1 VRAVLVGLLVACASA
16 ARAADDMDPAR
27 LYARGERAEALAALA
42 DRGENRLEW
51 EIEAVGRTRDAALLR
66 AALMLY
72 TDRALLERA
81 QAPGAETARGC
92 KLTEDDL
99 YLRRIVD
106 RMIDRG
112 ALQGFLRRWYLA
124 MALQSLGNLCLVK
137 TDDWVDHGLERF
149 REDPPLLVVRGVA
162 SEAAAQLRPNSAR
175 DPEEAARA
183 RAGVGGKLSRARDSY
198 ERALAVDA
206 GLVEARLR
214 LGRVLWAQGE
224 LDAARVQ
231 LEQVTA
237 TAPPPSVGY
246 LAHLFLARVHD
257 DAGRPADAE
266 REYRAALALDP
277 EGQAAAVGL
286 AQLLAKSGP
295 VPRALL
301 EEALSYAPRPDPR
314 DLFWAYPAERAG
326 TGEDELS
333 ALRDEASP

>member
-1 VRAVLVGLLVACASA
+1 MRGGLVALLLACAAA

-81 QAPGAETARGC
+81 QAPGAETARAC
-92 KLTEDDL
+92 ESTADDL
-99 YLRRIVD
+99 YLREVVD
-106 RMIDRG
+106 GMIDRG
-112 ALQGFLRRWYLA
+112 ELQGFLRRWYLA
-124 MALQSLGNLCLVK
+124 MALQSVGHLCLAK
-137 TDDWVDHGLERF
+137 TDDWVEQGLKRF
-149 REDPPLLVVRGVA
+149 RDDPPLLILRGIA
-162 SEAAAQLRPNSAR
+162 SEAAAQFRPLSA
-175 DPEEAARA
+175 DPERVSRAYARVP
-183 RAGVGGKLSRARDSY
+183 GNLSQARDSY

-214 LGRVLWAQGE
+214 LGRVLWGQGE
-224 LDAARVQ
+224 LEAARLQ
-231 LEQVTA
+231 LERVTA
-237 TAPPPSVGY
+237 AAPPPSVGY

-277 EGQAAAVGL
+277 RGQAAAVGL

-295 VPRALL
+295 VPRELL
-301 EEALSYAPRPDPR
+301 EEALAYAPRREPR
-314 DLFWAYPAERAG
+314 DFFFGYPALRAG

-333 ALRDEASP
+333 ALREEASP

>member
-1 VRAVLVGLLVACASA
+1 MRGGLVALLLACAAA

-81 QAPGAETARGC
+81 QAPGAETARAC
-92 KLTEDDL
+92 ESTADDL
-99 YLRRIVD
+99 YLREVVD
-106 RMIDRG
+106 GMIDRG
-112 ALQGFLRRWYLA
+112 ELQGFLRRWYLA
-124 MALQSLGNLCLVK
+124 MALQSVGHLCLAK
-137 TDDWVDHGLERF
+137 TDDWVEQGLKRF
-149 REDPPLLVVRGVA
+149 RDDPPLLILRGIA
-162 SEAAAQLRPNSAR
+162 SEAAAQLRPLSA
-175 DPEEAARA
+175 DPER
-183 RAGVGGKLSRARDSY
+183 VSRAYAR
-198 ERALAVDA
+198 VDA

-214 LGRVLWAQGE
+214 LGRVLWGQGE
-224 LDAARVQ
+224 LEAARLQ
-231 LEQVTA
+231 LERVTA
-237 TAPPPSVGY
+237 AAPPPSVGY

-277 EGQAAAVGL
+277 RGQAAAVGL

-295 VPRALL
+295 VPRELL
-301 EEALSYAPRPDPR
+301 EEALAYAPRREPR
-314 DLFWAYPAERAG
+314 DFFFGYPALRAG

-333 ALRDEASP
+333 ALREEASP

>member
-1 VRAVLVGLLVACASA
+1 MRAVLAALLMSCASTG
-16 ARAADDMDPAR
+16 RAADDMDPAR

-51 EIEAVGRTRDAALLR
+51 ELAGVSRTRDATLLR

-92 KLTEDDL
+92 ELTADDL
-99 YLRRIVD
+99 YLRAIVD
-106 RMIDRG
+106 RMIDRA
-112 ALQGFLRRWYLA
+112 ALQDFLRRWYAA
-124 MALQSLGNLCLVK
+124 MALRDLGNLCLAK
-137 TDDWVDHGLERF
+137 TDDWVEQGLKRF
-149 REDPPLLVVRGVA
+149 RDDPPLLILRGVA
-162 SEAAAQLRPNSAR
+162 SEAAARFRPLSAA
-175 DPEEAARA
+175 PEWAARA
-183 RAGVGGKLSRARDSY
+183 DARVPGNLSRARDSY

-224 LDAARVQ
+224 LAAARAQ
-231 LEQVTA
+231 LEKITA
-237 TAPPPSVGY
+237 AGPPASVGY

-266 REYRAALALDP
+266 REYRAALALDAA
-277 EGQAAAVGL
+277 GQAAAVGL

-301 EEALSYAPRPDPR
+301 EEALAYAPRRERDP
-314 DLFWAYPAERAG
+314 FWAYPAARAG

>member
-1 VRAVLVGLLVACASA
+1 
-16 ARAADDMDPAR
+16 M
-27 LYARGERAEALAALA
+27 
-42 DRGENRLEW
+42 
-51 EIEAVGRTRDAALLR
+51 
-66 AALMLY
+66 
-72 TDRALLERA
+72 
-81 QAPGAETARGC
+81 TA
-92 KLTEDDL
+92 DDL
-99 YLRRIVD
+99 YLREIVD

-124 MALQSLGNLCLVK
+124 MALQNLANLCLAK
-137 TDDWVDHGLERF
+137 TDDWVKQGLERF
-149 REDPPLLVVRGVA
+149 RDDPPLLIVRGVA
-162 SEAAAQLRPNSAR
+162 SEAAAQFRPLSAE
-175 DPEEAARA
+175 PELGGPRHARGCPA
-183 RAGVGGKLSRARDSY
+183 TSRGRATPY
-198 ERALAVDA
+198 ERALAGDA

-237 TAPPPSVGY
+237 TAPAPSVGY

-277 EGQAAAVGL
+277 GGQAAAVGL
-286 AQLLAKSGP
+286 AQLLGKSGP

-314 DLFWAYPAERAG
+314 DLFWAYPAQRAG